1 MSIFSRIDHH
11 EALMRRMADR
21 NGADLDLAL
30 QTAIVSPG
38 ELRAA
43 VLSCTGCTQPEDCAR
58 RVDHGEDGLP
68 DYCRNADMIRS
79 IAEVTDGLD

>member
-1 MSIFSRIDHH
+1 MSIISRMDHH

-30 QTAIVSPG
+30 QSAIVSPG
-38 ELRAA
+38 EVRAA
-43 VLSCTGCTQPEDCAR
+43 VLSCTGCTQPEACEAR
-58 RVDHGEDGLP
+58 LDQGEPGVP

-79 IAEVTDGLD
+79 VATIIDGAD

>member
-1 MSIFSRIDHH
+1 MSILSRIDHH

-30 QTAIVSPG
+30 QSAIVSPG

-43 VLSCTGCTQPEDCAR
+43 VLSCTGCTQPEDCEGRLAR
-58 RVDHGEDGLP
+58 GENGVP
-68 DYCRNADMIRS
+68 DYCRNADLIRS
-79 IAEVTDGLD
+79 VAEVIDGAD